1 MKSSLVFIQTH
12 DMKALASK
20 FVLVNRAPVMMAW
33 ATVVAERLHFKRDE
47 ALSIGSFSFIVHN
60 TPRSRVSHL

>member
-1 MKSSLVFIQTH
+1 
-12 DMKALASK
+12 MKALASK